1 MKTKYL
7 AGLLG
12 SCAIFGVLSVVALL
26 LFLRGEQLRQVFG
39 KGDPAWQRYEA
50 RVESGNF
57 SPETL
62 RSFTNQ
68 WFLAQKQDHQVIL
81 AEETVNESVARSS
94 VFIGVF
100 GLLTVLFQTWVI
112 FRLRKDLRKP

>member
-1 MKTKYL
+1 MNTKYL
-7 AGLLG
+7 AALLG
-12 SCAIFGVLSVVALL
+12 SCAIFGALSVVAFL
-26 LFLRGEQLRQVFG
+26 LFLRGEQLRQLFG
-39 KGDPAWQRYEA
+39 NGDPAWQRYEA
-50 RVESGNF
+50 RIESGHF
-57 SPETL
+57 SPEIL

-68 WFLAQKQDHQVIL
+68 WFLAQKQDHQAIL